1 MEADGMMRLDKF
13 LAKMGAGSRQEV
25 KSYIRKGMVSVNGET
40 VSRPET
46 KIDEEKDEIFLQ
58 GKSLQASYRQRKTKK
73 RLRWWILS
81 ERRSE
86 RICFL

>member
-13 LAKMGAGSRQEV
+13 LSKMGAGSRQEV

-46 KIDEEKDEIFLQ
+46 KIDEEKDEIFL
-58 GKSLQASYRQRKTKK
+58 
-73 RLRWWILS
+73 
-81 ERRSE
+81 
-86 RICFL
+86 

>member
-40 VSRPET
+40 VSRRRL
-46 KIDEEKDEIFLQ
+46 KLM
-58 GKSLQASYRQRKTKK
+58 KK
-73 RLRWWILS
+73 RMKSFYRGKGLPMRLLNI
-81 ERRSE
+81 
-86 RICFL
+86 IC